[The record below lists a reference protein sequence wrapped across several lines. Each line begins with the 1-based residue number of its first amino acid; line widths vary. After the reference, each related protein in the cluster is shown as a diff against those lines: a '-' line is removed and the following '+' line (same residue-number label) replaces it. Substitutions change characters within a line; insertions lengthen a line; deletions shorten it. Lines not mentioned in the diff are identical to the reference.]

1 MKKEITI
8 NEKVVIIT
16 VDLDTPKRE
25 HGGGYSRSMTA
36 ERFIEFK
43 AEEDGQEIAIKY
55 YLGVP
60 EQAGR
65 TLWYGPSAKDRLD
78 LKADRMLNL
87 QSQPKNRCRWQ

>member
-55 YLGVP
+55 YPVH
-60 EQAGR
+60 
-65 TLWYGPSAKDRLD
+65 KDPASCYKD
-78 LKADRMLNL
+78 FVGGLKAEVPVDPNVQALADL
-87 QSQPKNRCRWQ
+87 GFE